1 MTSEWDWFRET
12 NLVLGGSLMFARG
25 AGPER
30 VMAAF
35 GMNPANARLVP
46 AAQAEQSLPY
56 ADWQETY
63 PPEHPWVR
71 AGTTGDW
78 GFAIDESSSGWGGYE
93 EDAARELSVGTDV
106 VWVNFNQSLDT
117 FWYYSDSVE
126 VTSFEPLRAWER
138 SGTEP
143 DRFLPAMRRAALRV
157 DLPEENDDFRNPRDA
172 VLEMLTTALGIR
184 LPRDIALGPLLTVQR
199 D

>member
-12 NLVLGGSLMFARG
+12 NLEIGGSLMFARG
-25 AGPER
+25 AVPER

-35 GMNPANARLVP
+35 AMNPANAQLVP
-46 AAQAEQSLPY
+46 WSQAERSMPY
-56 ADWQETY
+56 ADWLETH
-63 PPEHPWVR
+63 PPDHPWIRV
-71 AGTTGDW
+71 GTAGDW
-78 GFAIDESSSGWGGYE
+78 GFAIDESSGGWGGYE

-106 VWVNFNQSLDT
+106 VWVNFNMSLDS
-117 FWYYSDSVE
+117 FRYYADSAE
-126 VTSFEPLRAWER
+126 VTSFEPLAAWER

-157 DLPEENDDFRNPRDA
+157 DSHEEADFRDPRAA
-172 VLEMLTTALGIR
+172 VLEMLTLALGIR
-184 LPRDIALGPLLTVQR
+184 LQRDVALGPLLTVQR